1 MIDTLYLVAPFSYCS
16 SAPKFLLKL
25 IALNLSLYTSRK
37 SEDIWEGVGNER
49 DPNQNDQINDQMLI
63 CFFCSFRS
71 PQIANTA
78 DT

>member
-63 CFFCSFRS
+63 CFFLLIS
-71 PQIANTA
+71 IAPNCQYS
-78 DT
+78 